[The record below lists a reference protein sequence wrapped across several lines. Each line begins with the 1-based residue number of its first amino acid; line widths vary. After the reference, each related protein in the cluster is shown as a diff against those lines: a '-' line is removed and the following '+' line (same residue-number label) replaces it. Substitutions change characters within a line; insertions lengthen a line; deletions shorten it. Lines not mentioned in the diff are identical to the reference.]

1 MLELFWHGLEA
12 DDLSGTWNVSQKV
25 EAPLAAV
32 RETLENQ
39 ADLRDND
46 HVIAGAHW
54 GDGQ

>member
-1 MLELFWHGLEA
+1 M
-12 DDLSGTWNVSQKV
+12 SQDPKTT
-25 EAPLAAV
+25 PIWRKS

-46 HVIAGAHW
+46 HVIVGAHW

>member
-1 MLELFWHGLEA
+1 
-12 DDLSGTWNVSQKV
+12 V
-25 EAPLAAV
+25 AASNNLKLYQQQTP

-46 HVIAGAHW
+46 HVIVGAHW

>member
-1 MLELFWHGLEA
+1 VGVSVACWFPVVLLTTTGL
-12 DDLSGTWNVSQKV
+12 DSVSAGDNRIAK
-25 EAPLAAV
+25 
-32 RETLENQ
+32 ETLENQ

>member
-1 MLELFWHGLEA
+1 VLMALRLWRGGVLEGQHI
-12 DDLSGTWNVSQKV
+12 
-25 EAPLAAV
+25 

-46 HVIAGAHW
+46 HVIVGAHW

>member
-1 MLELFWHGLEA
+1 LENY
-12 DDLSGTWNVSQKV
+12 S
-25 EAPLAAV
+25 

-46 HVIAGAHW
+46 HVIVGAHW